1 MSKRRQRHAAPGGAS
16 RPRAQADSNTYRFFV
31 APEALE
37 GRSVQIEEP
46 ALVHQLT
53 NVLRLGTGDQV
64 TLLDNSGW
72 EYTVVLEQLGRDAV
86 VGAIERKA
94 LATSEPRLKLAL
106 YVAVLRGERFEWVL
120 QKGTE
125 LGVSAFVP
133 VVCQRSV
140 IDDLADIGG
149 GKIERWER
157 IIREAAEQSRRAKL
171 PKLRP
176 AMLFDSACEHAQRRS
191 QALLLWEGG
200 GATSL
205 RVLLRQRQERD
216 RAVETSAPA
225 AAPFSI
231 SLLSGPEGGF
241 TESELAAATVHHI
254 ALASLGPRTLRAE
267 TAPIAAAA
275 AVLFEHGDLD

>member
-1 MSKRRQRHAAPGGAS
+1 MAKRRQRPADS
-16 RPRAQADSNTYRFFV
+16 RRRLQADSNTYRFFV
-31 APEALE
+31 APEAFQ
-37 GRSVQIEEP
+37 GRNVQIVEP
-46 ALVHQLT
+46 ALIHQLGT
-53 NVLRLGTGDQV
+53 VLRLTAGDRV

-72 EYTVVLEQLGRDAV
+72 EYIVELERIERDTV

-94 LATSEPRLKLAL
+94 LAETEPHLKLAL
-106 YVAVLRGERFEWVL
+106 YVALLRGERFEWVL

-140 IDDLADIGG
+140 VDDIADIGAA
-149 GKIERWER
+149 KTERWER

-176 AMLFDSACEHAQRRS
+176 AMLFDTACEHAVRRS
-191 QALLLWEGG
+191 QAFVLWEGS

-205 RVLLRQRQERD
+205 RTLVRR
-216 RAVETSAPA
+216 RAANAPEHA
-225 AAPFSI
+225 VAQALPFSI

-241 TESELAAATVHHI
+241 TESELATALMYRI
-254 ALASLGPRTLRAE
+254 ELASLGPRTLRAE